1 MTDTTGE
8 TRRLA
13 TILAI
18 DIAGFSRQS
27 ERDEIAAAAHVRA
40 LRRHCGEAAA
50 NCRGRIFNTAGD
62 GVMMEF
68 PTVADGIAAA
78 LDIADAVRGE
88 TGMPPVRMGLHLG
101 DVTVLANGDLIGAGV
116 NVAARVQQRAQ
127 PGEIL
132 TTGDVRNLFATQAAA
147 QFTAYGS
154 AQLDK
159 MNRQVDLYALG
170 RPGEKIPKT
179 AWGRV
184 RAMRPLARTLAL
196 AVVGLL
202 TGVGLHYLVRQP
214 DVAPPPSVAAE
225 VLPAGPVI
233 AVLPLENLSGDK
245 AFDYFSDG
253 LTEEIQTTLAKIPG
267 LRVIAR
273 ASSFSL
279 GHEHTDT
286 REAARMLGASHVL
299 TGAVRR
305 NGDAMRISAQ
315 LLSGRSGEILW
326 SETFERPVSETLAV
340 QDEIASRVARA
351 LRIVVPESAKAEAID
366 PRAFELYLRGRDSW
380 RSGGSPDN
388 RSPEAAI
395 ADLEEAVRLAPGFA
409 RAWAALASAYA
420 QRQNWLTGT
429 EQDQMIAKAISAAS
443 RALELDPAI
452 GEAYVVLGRFEPSP
466 DWAARGMLFDKA
478 VAASPNDDEVL
489 MLHALFWLEETG
501 RMGEAR
507 RVLERAYQGDKMSE
521 LLTNN
526 YIEALAATGDAAG
539 IEKVI
544 KERAASWPEVRSF
557 WATIVSLK
565 LQAGDM
571 EGARRALK
579 EADAFFAETAAAN
592 PDKDLSRL
600 RQMLADLV
608 RAVETKDTGLKN
620 LVADFFREMQTTGQA
635 GAEQAIGAL
644 SLMGFDD
651 EAMALAEE
659 LYVRRGFQD
668 GKGTPFAVPTRYPY
682 GRASVGGL
690 LTTGAAALQRDPR
703 IWRIFAAIGLAK
715 YWQDTGRWPDFCA
728 DPLLGYDCAVEA
740 ESALT
745 ALKVN

>member
-1 MTDTTGE
+1 MSVRICIPSKE
-8 TRRLA
+8 IRRAASYARL
-13 TILAI
+13 
-18 DIAGFSRQS
+18 R
-27 ERDEIAAAAHVRA
+27 AAA
-40 LRRHCGEAAA
+40 
-50 NCRGRIFNTAGD
+50 
-62 GVMMEF
+62 
-68 PTVADGIAAA
+68 
-78 LDIADAVRGE
+78 
-88 TGMPPVRMGLHLG
+88 
-101 DVTVLANGDLIGAGV
+101 
-116 NVAARVQQRAQ
+116 
-127 PGEIL
+127 
-132 TTGDVRNLFATQAAA
+132 
-147 QFTAYGS
+147 
-154 AQLDK
+154 
-159 MNRQVDLYALG
+159 
-170 RPGEKIPKT
+170 
-179 AWGRV
+179 
-184 RAMRPLARTLAL
+184 
-196 AVVGLL
+196 
-202 TGVGLHYLVRQP
+202 GVGPSAVTFSTR
-214 DVAPPPSVAAE
+214 PPAVTISPSRAA
-225 VLPAGPVI
+225 
-233 AVLPLENLSGDK
+233 
-245 AFDYFSDG
+245 
-253 LTEEIQTTLAKIPG
+253 
-267 LRVIAR
+267 VIAR

-279 GHEHTDT
+279 GHEHTDM

-526 YIEALAATGDAAG
+526 YIEALAATERRRAVRPGDGCCQRQCLTRRKVQAHAAAIVVQGGHDCLASGILLLRNRLHDRVGLGHKAFGYDAA
-539 IEKVI
+539 
-544 KERAASWPEVRSF
+544 W
-557 WATIVSLK
+557 T
-565 LQAGDM
+565 
-571 EGARRALK
+571 
-579 EADAFFAETAAAN
+579 
-592 PDKDLSRL
+592 
-600 RQMLADLV
+600 
-608 RAVETKDTGLKN
+608 
-620 LVADFFREMQTTGQA
+620 
-635 GAEQAIGAL
+635 AIG
-644 SLMGFDD
+644 
-651 EAMALAEE
+651 EIAE
-659 LYVRRGFQD
+659 
-668 GKGTPFAVPTRYPY
+668 
-682 GRASVGGL
+682 
-690 LTTGAAALQRDPR
+690 
-703 IWRIFAAIGLAK
+703 
-715 YWQDTGRWPDFCA
+715 
-728 DPLLGYDCAVEA
+728 
-740 ESALT
+740 
-745 ALKVN
+745 